1 MTMPK
6 RYTVTGVGPDVD
18 LEAEDIRLADGTRLT
33 DEVADRLAAEIRSKA
48 GRPSLGR
55 AGTRSPSISFR
66 LPADLR
72 DQAERLALREG
83 KSLSALA
90 REALESRLRA
100 S

>member
-1 MTMPK
+1 MKAK

-18 LEAEDIRLADGTRLT
+18 LAVEDIRLADGTRLT
-33 DEVADRLAAEIRSKA
+33 NEVADSLAAEIRSKV

-55 AGTRSPSISFR
+55 VGTRSPSIAFR

-72 DQAERLALREG
+72 DKAEDLAAREG

-90 REALESRLRA
+90 REALESRLKA

>member
-1 MTMPK
+1 MPK
-6 RYTVTGVGPDVD
+6 RYTVSDIGPDVD
-18 LEAEDIRLADGTRLT
+18 LATEDIRLADGTRLT
-33 DEVADRLAAEIRSKA
+33 PDVADSLAAEIRSKA

-55 AGTRSPSISFR
+55 AGTRSPSIAFR

-72 DQAERLALREG
+72 DKAEQLAEQEG

-90 REALESRLRA
+90 REALETRLRA